1 MSDHLDF
8 HGSRN
13 ATKFLL
19 EELVVFGGFLK
30 ESVGKDAKVGQNKSK
45 DKTYIIH
52 HVYITYI
59 YMYLCI
65 SYIYIMYICVYI
77 QCIIHTIQCGVTTP
91 QHLAG
96 RMPWAKKLNTS
107 YCKFLEIE
115 MLTTPNHL
123 FSHVEY
129 KGIHNP
135 CFGGKNSLGVKTLLF
150 SNCTIRKSRLLWGF
164 QLVLMNNSW
173 TTNKNLK

>member
-1 MSDHLDF
+1 MSDILIN
-8 HGSRN
+8 GSRN

-30 ESVGKDAKVGQNKSK
+30 ESVKGCKSWAEKIQGQ
-45 DKTYIIH
+45 TYIIH
-52 HVYITYI
+52 HVYI
-59 YMYLCI
+59 I
-65 SYIYIMYICVYI
+65 SIYIYIHVD
-77 QCIIHTIQCGVTTP
+77 CIIHTIQCGVTTP

-150 SNCTIRKSRLLWGF
+150 SNCTISQIQVALR
-164 QLVLMNNSW
+164 VLAGSYEQ
-173 TTNKNLK
+173 